1 MVDRLVDTMAHDT
14 IAHKRVPEGN
24 CFPVASW
31 LGTAVVCLLG
41 DSSQQQ
47 NDDFLL
53 KEKD

>member
-1 MVDRLVDTMAHDT
+1 MVDTCPHR
-14 IAHKRVPEGN
+14 RVPERN
-24 CFPVASW
+24 CFHIASW

-53 KEKD
+53 KDRD

>member
-1 MVDRLVDTMAHDT
+1 MMDCILEPMAHR
-14 IAHKRVPEGN
+14 KVPEGN
-24 CFPVASW
+24 CFPVASC

-53 KEKD
+53 KDRN